1 MAKMKQVRVLILSLA
16 IVMVALSGVSA
27 LTLKIGS
34 LGPVDSP
41 FDDALKRVG
50 ALWSEISGGSVKLKI
65 YPGGIAGDEADMVR
79 KVRIGQL
86 DGVALSGTG
95 LNRITS
101 EIMCLIL
108 PMFFHDLGELNFVM
122 ENMFDEL
129 ADIFRNKD
137 FELVGLSSSGWVK
150 FFGKRSIITPEDL
163 QGQRLAVSAEDQE
176 ILYAWRAMGF
186 DALPVHPTATLAA
199 LQTGRVEAFHTP
211 IIIAAMYQWFALAPY
226 MSEIDIA
233 PLITGLVIGER
244 SWRRIPDRYKEDFV
258 AAGREVM
265 TTLYAEIAT
274 LEQEALDVMLDN
286 GLTVNEMTEEGL
298 AAWDH
303 IVVQGH
309 DILVGTSIS
318 PEVYDKTVALRDEYR
333 RANE

>member
-1 MAKMKQVRVLILSLA
+1 MKKIRVFILSFA
-16 IVMVALSGVSA
+16 IVLMVLSSASA

-34 LGPVDSP
+34 LGPVGTP
-41 FDDALKRVG
+41 FDDALKRIAAV
-50 ALWSEISGGSVKLKI
+50 WSEISGGSVKVKI

-101 EIMCLIL
+101 EIMALVL
-108 PMFFHDLGELNFVM
+108 PMFFHNLEELEYVM
-122 ENMFDEL
+122 QTMFD
-129 ADIFRNKD
+129 DFSGIFEEEGFK
-137 FELVGLSSSGWVK
+137 LVGLSSSGWVK
-150 FFGKRSIITPEDL
+150 FFAKKPIDLPADL
-163 QGQRLAVSAEDQE
+163 QAQRLAVSAEDEE

-211 IIIAAMYQWFALAPY
+211 IVISAMYQWFGLAPY
-226 MSEIDIA
+226 MNTMNIA
-233 PLITGLVIGER
+233 PLLTGFVMGER
-244 SWRRIPDRYKEDFV
+244 SWRRVPDRFKEDFI

-265 TTLYAEIAT
+265 TPLYEEIVE
-274 LEQEALDVMLDN
+274 LEKEALQVMLDN
-286 GLTVNEMTEEGL
+286 GLIINERTDKGVAE
-298 AAWDH
+298 WDN
-303 IVVQGH
+303 IVTKGH

-318 PEVYDKTVALRDEYR
+318 PEVYERALALRDEYR
-333 RANE
+333 RTHE

>member
-1 MAKMKQVRVLILSLA
+1 MKQLRVLILSSIIIL
-16 IVMVALSGVSA
+16 MVLSGVSA

-50 ALWSEISGGSVKLKI
+50 ALWNEISGGSVKVKI

-101 EIMCLIL
+101 EVMSLVL
-108 PMFFHDLGELNFVM
+108 PMFFHNIGELNYVM
-122 ENMFDEL
+122 ENMFDDF
-129 ADIFRNKD
+129 ADIFIEKD
-137 FELVGLSSSGWVK
+137 FQLVGLSSSGWVK
-150 FFGKRSIITPEDL
+150 FFGKSPIITPADL
-163 QGQRLAVSAEDQE
+163 QTQRLAVSAEDEE

-226 MSEIDIA
+226 MSEVDIA

-244 SWRRIPDRYKEDFV
+244 SWRRIPDQFKEDFV
-258 AAGREVM
+258 KAGREVM
-265 TTLYAEIAT
+265 TPLFEEIAA
-274 LEQEALDVMLDN
+274 LEQEALEVMLDN
-286 GLTVNEMTEEGL
+286 GLVINEMTDEALE
-298 AAWDH
+298 AWDH
-303 IVVQGH
+303 IVTQGH

-318 PEVYDKTVALRDEYR
+318 PDVYDKATALRDEYR
-333 RANE
+333 RAHE

>member
-1 MAKMKQVRVLILSLA
+1 MKQLRVLILSSIIIL
-16 IVMVALSGVSA
+16 MVLSGVSA

-41 FDDALKRVG
+41 FDDALKRIG
-50 ALWSEISGGSVKLKI
+50 ALWNEISGGSVKVKI

-101 EIMCLIL
+101 EVMSLVL
-108 PMFFHDLGELNFVM
+108 PMFFHDIGELNYVM
-122 ENMFDEL
+122 ENMFDDF
-129 ADIFRNKD
+129 ADIFIEKN
-137 FELVGLSSSGWVK
+137 FQLVGLASSGWVK
-150 FFGKRSIITPEDL
+150 FFGKRPIITPADL
-163 QGQRLAVSAEDQE
+163 QTQRLAVSAEDEE

-186 DALPVHPTATLAA
+186 DALPVHPTAILAA

-226 MSEIDIA
+226 MSEVDIA

-244 SWRRIPDRYKEDFV
+244 SWRRIPDQFKEDFV
-258 AAGREVM
+258 KAGREVM
-265 TTLYAEIAT
+265 TPLFEEIAA
-274 LEQEALDVMLDN
+274 LEQEALEVMLDN
-286 GLTVNEMTEEGL
+286 GLVINAMTDEALE
-298 AAWDH
+298 AWDH
-303 IVVQGH
+303 TVTQGH

-318 PEVYDKTVALRDEYR
+318 PDVYDKATALRDEYR
-333 RANE
+333 RAHE